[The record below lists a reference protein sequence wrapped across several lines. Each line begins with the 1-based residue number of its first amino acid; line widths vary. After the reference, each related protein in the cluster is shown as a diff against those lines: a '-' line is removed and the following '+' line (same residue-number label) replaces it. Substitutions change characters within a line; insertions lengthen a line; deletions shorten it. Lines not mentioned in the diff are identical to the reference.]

1 MTLFSQFF
9 HVEENKVVGGPDTPF
24 SRNLPQPQTSHSKP
38 SDLSLTMMLSLV
50 MGSDKNSVSST
61 KAGKI
66 QGTNSHM
73 RARTHTHTHT
83 QSYGSGKMHE
93 K

>member
-38 SDLSLTMMLSLV
+38 SDLSLTSLV
-50 MGSDKNSVSST
+50 MGSDKNSVIST

-73 RARTHTHTHT
+73 HTHTHA
-83 QSYGSGKMHE
+83 QSYGLGKMHE